1 MTQRYELDGW
11 KRTKGVSAETS
22 PPPDALQP
30 TLPSAFHGRYN
41 DGNESAILQSISLG
55 RRTGGI
61 LDTRTPLFC
70 TTLAAFPAWVPLSAR
85 LENGTRDETIARI
98 RESNTLSPTLQ
109 DDRLLDCERTDHYD
123 AFMCD
128 KPAALLALYAVVV
141 AGLLWGEV
149 PACRAADSELISIQT
164 PSGAIIKA
172 EIADT
177 PLKRSVGLMY
187 RDHLKKD
194 HGMLF
199 FFSQPQAWTFWMKNT
214 KIALDLI
221 WIDGKK
227 RVTHIERYV
236 PICTK
241 SDDSC
246 PQYRPNSD
254 DAVYVLEIAG
264 GTVDG
269 YQIEKGT
276 KLQFGQR

>member
-1 MTQRYELDGW
+1 MHQ
-11 KRTKGVSAETS
+11 K
-22 PPPDALQP
+22 
-30 TLPSAFHGRYN
+30 
-41 DGNESAILQSISLG
+41 
-55 RRTGGI
+55 
-61 LDTRTPLFC
+61 
-70 TTLAAFPAWVPLSAR
+70 LSVW
-85 LENGTRDETIARI
+85 
-98 RESNTLSPTLQ
+98 
-109 DDRLLDCERTDHYD
+109 
-123 AFMCD
+123 
-128 KPAALLALYAVVV
+128 LALSIVTAG
-141 AGLLWGEV
+141 GLLVSDRE
-149 PACRAADSELISIQT
+149 AARAAGSDLVSIQT
-164 PSGAIIKA
+164 PSGITLKA
-172 EIADT
+172 EVADT

-199 FFSQPQAWTFWMKNT
+199 FFGQPQAWNFWMKNT

-227 RVTHIERYV
+227 RVTHIERNV

-269 YQIEKGT
+269 YKIEKGS
-276 KLQFGQR
+276 KLQFGQP

>member
-1 MTQRYELDGW
+1 MRQ
-11 KRTKGVSAETS
+11 K
-22 PPPDALQP
+22 
-30 TLPSAFHGRYN
+30 
-41 DGNESAILQSISLG
+41 
-55 RRTGGI
+55 
-61 LDTRTPLFC
+61 
-70 TTLAAFPAWVPLSAR
+70 LSVW
-85 LENGTRDETIARI
+85 
-98 RESNTLSPTLQ
+98 
-109 DDRLLDCERTDHYD
+109 
-123 AFMCD
+123 
-128 KPAALLALYAVVV
+128 LALYLVTAG
-141 AGLLWGEV
+141 GLLVSDRE
-149 PACRAADSELISIQT
+149 AARAAGSDLVSIQT
-164 PSGAIIKA
+164 PSGITIKA
-172 EIADT
+172 EVADT

-199 FFSQPQAWTFWMKNT
+199 FFGQPQAWNFWMKNT

-227 RVTHIERYV
+227 RVTHIERNV

-269 YQIEKGT
+269 YKIEKGS
-276 KLQFGQR
+276 KLPFGQP

>member
-1 MTQRYELDGW
+1 MRQKLSVW
-11 KRTKGVSAETS
+11 LV
-22 PPPDALQP
+22 L
-30 TLPSAFHGRYN
+30 
-41 DGNESAILQSISLG
+41 SIVTAG
-55 RRTGGI
+55 
-61 LDTRTPLFC
+61 
-70 TTLAAFPAWVPLSAR
+70 
-85 LENGTRDETIARI
+85 
-98 RESNTLSPTLQ
+98 
-109 DDRLLDCERTDHYD
+109 
-123 AFMCD
+123 
-128 KPAALLALYAVVV
+128 
-141 AGLLWGEV
+141 GLLVSDRE
-149 PACRAADSELISIQT
+149 AARAAGSDLVSIQT
-164 PSGAIIKA
+164 PSGITLKA
-172 EIADT
+172 EVADT

-199 FFSQPQAWTFWMKNT
+199 FFGQPQAWNFWMKNT

-227 RVTHIERYV
+227 RVTHIERNV

-269 YQIEKGT
+269 YKIEKGS
-276 KLQFGQR
+276 KLQFGQP